1 MAGTAEI
8 DALTARYALPGQ
20 LHFHASDDGV
30 LLADIGNRH
39 TTAQIALQGAQV
51 LAYQPDGAAPV
62 LWMSPDAR
70 CRPGKAVRGGIPV
83 CWPWFGP
90 HPADPGK
97 PAHGYAR
104 NAPWELRGAS
114 ATADAVQLLLGLP
127 LRPEYQALFPDAAA
141 LELTLAISVGAQ
153 LRLSLTTRNSGS
165 ASVAFSQALHSY
177 FNISSIAA
185 VHITGLEGC
194 EYIDKVDGGVRK
206 LQQGAVTIGGETDRV
221 YLRTDADSLIHDP
234 VLRRRIRIRHEGS
247 RSTVVWNPWT
257 EKAAKLGDL
266 GPDGHRHMLCV
277 ESANAA
283 DDARRLAPGEEH
295 TLTAQVGVEAAP

>member
-1 MAGTAEI
+1 
-8 DALTARYALPGQ
+8 
-20 LHFHASDDGV
+20 
-30 LLADIGNRH
+30 
-39 TTAQIALQGAQV
+39 
-51 LAYQPDGAAPV
+51 
-62 LWMSPDAR
+62 MSPDAR

-90 HPADPGK
+90 HPEDPGK

-104 NAPWELRGAS
+104 TAPWEVRGTS
-114 ATADAVQLLLGLP
+114 ATADATQLLLGLP
-127 LRPEYQALFPDAAA
+127 LRPEYQALFPHAAA
-141 LELTLAISVGAQ
+141 LEVTLAVSVGAQ
-153 LRLSLTTRNSGS
+153 LRLSLTSRNTGS

-194 EYIDKVDGGVRK
+194 AYIDKVDGGVRK

-221 YLRTDADSLIHDP
+221 YLHTDADSLIHDP
-234 VLRRRIRIRHEGS
+234 GLRRRIRIRHEGS
-247 RSTVVWNPWT
+247 RSTVVWNPWS

-277 ESANAA
+277 ETANAA
-283 DDARRLAPGEEH
+283 DDARQLAPGGEH
-295 TLTAQVGVEAAP
+295 TLTAVISVEAAP

>member
-1 MAGTAEI
+1 MAGTAEL
-8 DALTARYALPGQ
+8 DDLTARYALPGQ
-20 LHFHASDDGV
+20 LHFHANDDGV
-30 LLADIGNRH
+30 LLADIRNRQA
-39 TTAQIALQGAQV
+39 TAQIALQGAQV

-104 NAPWELRGAS
+104 TAPWEVRDTS
-114 ATADAVQLLLGLP
+114 ATADATQLLLGLP
-127 LRPEYQALFPDAAA
+127 LRPEYQVLSPDAAA
-141 LELTLAISVGAQ
+141 LEVTLAVSVGAQ
-153 LRLSLTTRNSGS
+153 LRLSLSTRNTGS
-165 ASVAFSQALHSY
+165 ASVPFSQALHSY
-177 FNISSIAA
+177 FNISSIDA
-185 VHITGLEGC
+185 VRITGLEGC
-194 EYIDKVDGGVRK
+194 EYIDKVEGGVRK
-206 LQQGAVTIGGETDRV
+206 MQQGAVIIGSEADRI
-221 YLRTDADSLIHDP
+221 YLQTDADSVIHDP
-234 VLRRRIRIRHEGS
+234 GLRRRIRVRHEGS

-277 ESANAA
+277 ETANAA
-283 DDARRLAPGEEH
+283 DDECRLAPGEEH
-295 TLTAQVGVEAAP
+295 TLTAVIGIEAVV